1 MRDVQ
6 TIQKCK
12 IIRIFESSYEWKT
25 YYWLYLKFVR
35 VSLYNRTIRD
45 AKTKDLLNKI
55 ETKVFAFVYS
65 YDKRVILE
73 NFDTIPF
80 GYESFS
86 LLINNES
93 INNTP

>member
-12 IIRIFESSYEWKT
+12 IIPIFESNYEWKT
-25 YYWLYLKFVR
+25 YYWLYLKFV
-35 VSLYNRTIRD
+35 IRD
-45 AKTKDLLNKI
+45 AKSKELLNKI
-55 ETKVFAFVYS
+55 ETKVFAFV

-80 GYESFS
+80 RY
-86 LLINNES
+86 
-93 INNTP
+93 